1 MFGSEHDRFRE
12 LSDWLQAFTSDLS
25 SRLDSVRPEVLTG
38 TGSWAGAA
46 SNPLLAVLD
55 RFDASG
61 SALVEVLRSLA
72 ETLRQATLNLAAHDN
87 FAAMSMFGS

>member
-1 MFGSEHDRFRE
+1 MSEMITFGSEHDRFHE

-55 RFDASG
+55 KFDASG
-61 SALVEVLRSLA
+61 SALVEVLRQWYPLIQWPRDWDSNGR
-72 ETLRQATLNLAAHDN
+72 ER
-87 FAAMSMFGS
+87 G